1 MLFHEKEPSIV
12 FKDIDLEELQNGKKA
27 FQSSISKWSKFD
39 DPLRAIN
46 NALKIEDYAFHTGIE
61 ENPWWMIDLE
71 QEEYIEYIEIQN
83 SKKNPDN
90 IKKVQVFYSLDNKE
104 WFFIDSSMYEFIY
117 TTGGG
122 IDKFL
127 VLLNSYIKVRFIK
140 IVLNAKGCL
149 HLNKIKIFKRKT
161 PGLIVATRVDL
172 FGGRMIAILN
182 AMYLSKK
189 SGLKFSFVWNDR
201 KETEQEIGI
210 IDSEENVFDKNYIEE
225 YSYTST
231 IKCGY
236 KTSKMTNYTHLKNYL
251 FFEERYGWL
260 MNHNGLLNHNIIED
274 IDIKDYKNTIPLLWK
289 EIGFS
294 ERYAHILQLAD
305 NIQKQF
311 IAIHIRSGNAI
322 MDDLHRKI
330 IFLDGIITRVFPVEI
345 AVDLIFSKINTQDIM
360 LFSADFDAINKI
372 KAYFNKQNFKNK
384 IYLPDDFLNE
394 TLNDHE
400 RVLFDVALMSKAKEI
415 YTPNL
420 STYSLL
426 ASMINQSNII
436 KIDDIYTPQEQI
448 NVINKH
454 FDLICDI
461 HPFQKSA
468 SWAYAYY
475 IASKTIISKEEKVVF
490 LNKSLIYDIE
500 NSAYRIN
507 LLQILLD
514 EKNHQAADEY
524 LKHCLYERKEEFLDT
539 FFRKFPGNKKTAY
552 EYLYEKILD
561 ARKGYFYISYVAAK
575 IAEYYNDDK
584 KFVLIL
590 KDVFQ
595 NYDENVLFAD
605 LKTTYLSLTTR
616 SSKNTGAVDII
627 KSRLSYKLGNEILT
641 CKGFLEY
648 ARLPFRLLCISKT
661 HKQSQSKFKLSE
673 YEDYEESLEYVSSM
687 EYKLG
692 SLLITARK
700 NWYKGGYIKFIFDII
715 KLKNSKKSKE

>member
-260 MNHNGLLNHNIIED
+260 MNHNGLLNQNIIED

-384 IYLPDDFLNE
+384 IYLPDDFLSE

-426 ASMINQSNII
+426 AAMINQSNIV

-475 IASKTIISKEEKVVF
+475 MSSKTTISKEEKVIF

-514 EKNHQAADEY
+514 EKDHQAADEY
-524 LKHCLYERKEEFLDT
+524 LKYCLYERKDEFLDT

-561 ARKGYFYISYVAAK
+561 TRKGYFYISYVAAK
-575 IAEYYNDDK
+575 IAEYYSDDK

-605 LKTTYLSLTTR
+605 LKIKYLSLTTR
-616 SSKNTGAVDII
+616 TSKNIGAVDII

-648 ARLPFRLLCISKT
+648 TKLPFKLLYISKT
-661 HKQSQSKFKLSE
+661 HKQNQSKFKLSE

-692 SLLITARK
+692 NLLITARK

-715 KLKNSKKSKE
+715 KLINSKKSKE

>member
-1 MLFHEKEPSIV
+1 
-12 FKDIDLEELQNGKKA
+12 
-27 FQSSISKWSKFD
+27 
-39 DPLRAIN
+39 
-46 NALKIEDYAFHTGIE
+46 IEDYAFHTGIE

-71 QEEYIEYIEIQN
+71 QEGYVEYIEIQN

-90 IKKVQVFYSLDNKE
+90 IKKVQVFYSLDSKE
-104 WFFIDSSMYEFIY
+104 WFIIDSSMYEFIY
-117 TTGGG
+117 ATGGG

-127 VLLNSYIKVRFIK
+127 VLLNSCIKVRFIK
-140 IVLNAKGCL
+140 IALNEKGCL
-149 HLNKIKIFKRKT
+149 HLNKIKIFKRKIS
-161 PGLIVATRVDL
+161 GLIVATRVDL

-210 IDSEENVFDKNYIEE
+210 IDSEENVFNKNYIEK

-236 KTSKMTNYTHLKNYL
+236 KTSKMINYAHLKNYL

-260 MNHNGLLNHNIIED
+260 MNHNDLLNQNIIED
-274 IDIKDYKNTIPLLWK
+274 IDIKDYKNTLPLLWK

-294 ERYAHILQLAD
+294 ERYAHILQLVD

-345 AVDLIFSKINTQDIM
+345 AVDLIFSKINTHDIM

-394 TLNDHE
+394 TLDDHE

-448 NVINKH
+448 DVINKY

-475 IASKTIISKEEKVVF
+475 MASKATISKEEKVVF
-490 LNKSLIYDIE
+490 LNKSLVYDIE

-514 EKNHQAADEY
+514 EKNHQAVDEY

-561 ARKGYFYISYVAAK
+561 IRKGYFYISYIAAK

-605 LKTTYLSLTTR
+605 LKTKYLSLITR

-641 CKGFLEY
+641 CKSFLEY
-648 ARLPFRLLCISKT
+648 IMLPFRLLYILKF
-661 HKQSQSKFKLSE
+661 HKQNQSKLKLSE
-673 YEDYEESLEYVSSM
+673 YEDYEESLEYASSM

-692 SLLITARK
+692 NSLIAAHK

-715 KLKNSKKSKE
+715 KLKIAKKSKE

>member
-1 MLFHEKEPSIV
+1 ML
-12 FKDIDLEELQNGKKA
+12 
-27 FQSSISKWSKFD
+27 W
-39 DPLRAIN
+39 R
-46 NALKIEDYAFHTGIE
+46 
-61 ENPWWMIDLE
+61 
-71 QEEYIEYIEIQN
+71 
-83 SKKNPDN
+83 
-90 IKKVQVFYSLDNKE
+90 
-104 WFFIDSSMYEFIY
+104 
-117 TTGGG
+117 GGG
-122 IDKFL
+122 IDKLL

-140 IVLNAKGCL
+140 IVLSSKGYL
-149 HLNKIKIFKRKT
+149 HLNKIKIFKRKIS
-161 PGLIVATRVDL
+161 GLIVATRVDL

-201 KETEQEIGI
+201 KKTEQEIGI
-210 IDSEENVFDKNYIEE
+210 IDSEENVFNKNYIDK

-236 KTSKMTNYTHLKNYL
+236 KTSKMINYTHLKNYL

-260 MNHNGLLNHNIIED
+260 MNHNDLLDQNIIED

-294 ERYAHILQLAD
+294 ERYAHILQLVD
-305 NIQKQF
+305 NIQKNDIQKQF

-345 AVDLIFSKINTQDIM
+345 AVDLIFGKIYTHDIM
-360 LFSADFDAINKI
+360 LFSADFDVINKI
-372 KAYFNKQNFKNK
+372 KVYFNKQKFKNK

-394 TLNDHE
+394 TLNEHE

-426 ASMINQSNII
+426 ASMINQSNIV
-436 KIDDIYTPQEQI
+436 KINDIYTPQEQI
-448 NVINKH
+448 DVINKH

-475 IASKTIISKEEKVVF
+475 MALKTTVSKEEKVVF
-490 LNKSLIYDIE
+490 LNKSLIYDVE

-514 EKNHQAADEY
+514 EKDRQATDEY

-561 ARKGYFYISYVAAK
+561 IRKGYFYISYVAAK

-584 KFVLIL
+584 KFALIL

-595 NYDENVLFAD
+595 NYDENTLFAD
-605 LKTTYLSLTTR
+605 LKIKYLSLATR
-616 SSKNTGAVDII
+616 SSKNIGAVDII
-627 KSRLSYKLGNEILT
+627 KSRLSYKLGNEILA
-641 CKGFLEY
+641 CKSFLEY
-648 ARLPFRLLCISKT
+648 ARLPFRLLYISKI
-661 HKQSQSKFKLSE
+661 HKQNQSKFKLSE
-673 YEDYEESLEYVSSM
+673 YEDYEESLGYVSSM

-692 SLLITARK
+692 SSLIVAHK